1 MFTRTNALPWQSSS
15 LTAFRHN
22 GKEGFSQA
30 QQRPSCRIQGVSAP
44 ILPEQADR
52 DCGKRARSAKDS
64 FHMSLN
70 CGIVGLPNVGKST
83 IFNALTAAKAQA
95 ANYPFCTID
104 PNVGVVSVP
113 DKRLDRITEFVKP
126 NRTVPTTM
134 EFIDIAGLVAGAS
147 KGEGLGNQFLGHI
160 RSTDAICHVVRCFED
175 DNVIHVAGGVNPL
188 SDIDVINTEL
198 LLADMDSVEKRW
210 NKSEKAAKNTSDSK
224 IKAEYEALKKLRAAL
239 EAGKPARTVE
249 LADEELIA
257 SRELFL
263 ITAKPV
269 LYVANVDEAGLKDG
283 NQWTEAV
290 EKRAAEE
297 GAQVVRIC
305 GALESEIA
313 LLEPAERTEFL
324 ADMGLEEPGLNRLI
338 HQAYKLLGLI
348 TYFTAGVQEVR
359 AWTIPDG
366 AKAPQA
372 AGVIHSDF
380 ERGFIRADA
389 YHCED
394 LFKYGSEQAVKE
406 KGLYRSEGKEYT
418 VKDGDILFFK
428 FNV

>member
-1 MFTRTNALPWQSSS
+1 
-15 LTAFRHN
+15 
-22 GKEGFSQA
+22 
-30 QQRPSCRIQGVSAP
+30 
-44 ILPEQADR
+44 
-52 DCGKRARSAKDS
+52 
-64 FHMSLN
+64 MSLN

-113 DKRLDRITEFVKP
+113 DERMDRIIEFVKP
-126 NRTVPTTM
+126 KSIVPATM
-134 EFIDIAGLVAGAS
+134 EFVDIAGLVEGAS

-160 RSTDAICHVVRCFED
+160 RSTDAICHIVRCFAD
-175 DNVIHVAGGVNPL
+175 PNVIHVAGGVNPL
-188 SDIDVINTEL
+188 HDIDIINTEL
-198 LLADMDSVEKRW
+198 LLADLDTVEKR
-210 NKSEKAAKNTSDSK
+210 AAKTERAARNTTDAGVK
-224 IKAEYEALKKLRAAL
+224 CEAEALKKLLAGIQAGQPARVIELTEEERAASYDL
-239 EAGKPARTVE
+239 Q
-249 LADEELIA
+249 
-257 SRELFL
+257 L

-269 LYVANVDEAGLKDG
+269 LYVANVDEAGLKDS
-283 NQWTEAV
+283 NEWVAAV

-305 GALESEIA
+305 GAMEAEIA
-313 LLEPAERTEFL
+313 LLEPAERAEFL
-324 ADMGLEEPGLNRLI
+324 ADMGLVEPGLNRLI
-338 HQAYKLLGLI
+338 HAAYRLLGLI

-389 YHCED
+389 YHCES
-394 LFKYGSEQAVKE
+394 LFALGSEQAVKE
-406 KGLYRSEGKEYT
+406 KGLYRSEGKEYV